1 MAKQSTPVPAVANS
15 GGGVLS
21 KLVGFVVLGAL
32 VTLIV
37 KYPQDSA
44 QWTENGFSGL
54 MSLVDGLVTF
64 IRAVAE

>member
-1 MAKQSTPVPAVANS
+1 MAKQSMPMPAVANS
-15 GGGVLS
+15 GGGIPS
-21 KLVGFVVLGAL
+21 KLVGFVVVGAL

-44 QWTENGFSGL
+44 QWAENGFAGL
-54 MSLVDGLVTF
+54 ISLVDGLVTF